1 MNELKVFI
9 IVAVSAA
16 LLLLIAGLFLA
27 SIARRVLHARKY
39 RRLDGLR
46 SFYEKKFIA
55 DLDAGGTNIAIEEY
69 RAVPGSLEWQA
80 AEDVFFLMM
89 EEERYRDE
97 VRRLFLGL
105 GYVAY
110 YEDRIGSM
118 NAVVKESAVDKLGRM
133 EHEASAAKLL
143 PLLDD
148 TDPGILSVT
157 VRALSK
163 LRSKEGLRK
172 IVEKLPALL
181 GRSLVARKAM
191 ETALLNFG
199 PAAVPVLI
207 DQHGEHPEPLVVA
220 TVLEIL
226 SHFPPETRAV
236 FLAIEHLKDKDPEV
250 RSRSL
255 RVLGNARRNL
265 PEHLPAQILPLL
277 ADPVWFVRL
286 QAVKATGLLGCE
298 QAAAPLGRL
307 LFDENWQVRSGA
319 ALALTS
325 LGDCAV
331 DVFLE
336 ALTLYDVD
344 AKKDVCEE
352 IEKAGF
358 TRRLIENL
366 GSSDT
371 ATRTKSR
378 EILTLMHTLGFSA
391 PLSEYLNSG
400 VDDQCRKSLQEILA
414 SEDAR

>member
-1 MNELKVFI
+1 MYELKVII

-16 LLLLIAGLFLA
+16 LLLFIVGFFFA
-27 SIARRVLHARKY
+27 SIARRVLNARKY
-39 RRLDGLR
+39 QRLDGLR

-55 DLDAGGTNIAIEEY
+55 DLDAGGANIVIEEY
-69 RAVPGSLEWQA
+69 RALAGSLEWQA
-80 AEDVFFLMM
+80 VEDVLFLMI
-89 EEERYRDE
+89 EEERYRNE

-118 NAVVKESAVDKLGRM
+118 NTVVKESAIEKLGRM
-133 EHEASAAKLL
+133 EHEASATKLI
-143 PLLDD
+143 PLLDA

-163 LRSKEGLRK
+163 LGSREGLRK
-172 IVEKLPALL
+172 VVEKLPVLL

-207 DQHGEHPEPLVVA
+207 DQHGEHPEPLVVS
-220 TVLEIL
+220 TVLGIL
-226 SHFPPETRAV
+226 SHFPPETRAI
-236 FLAIEHLKDKDPEV
+236 FLAIEHLKDPDPEV
-250 RSRSL
+250 RSRAL
-255 RVLGNARRNL
+255 RVLGSARRNL
-265 PEHLPAQILPLL
+265 PEHLPALVLPLL

-286 QAVKATGLLGCE
+286 QAVKAAGALRCD

-319 ALALTS
+319 ALALTG

-331 DVFLE
+331 DVFLD
-336 ALTLYDVD
+336 ALTLYAVD

-352 IEKAGF
+352 IGKTGF
-358 TRRLIENL
+358 TLRLIENL
-366 GSSDT
+366 GSSD
-371 ATRTKSR
+371 AEVRTKSR
-378 EILTLMHTLGFSA
+378 QILTLMHGLGFSA
-391 PLSEYLNSG
+391 PLAEYLQSG
-400 VDDQCRKSLQEILA
+400 EDDRSRKAVQEILA
-414 SEDAR
+414 SGEGR